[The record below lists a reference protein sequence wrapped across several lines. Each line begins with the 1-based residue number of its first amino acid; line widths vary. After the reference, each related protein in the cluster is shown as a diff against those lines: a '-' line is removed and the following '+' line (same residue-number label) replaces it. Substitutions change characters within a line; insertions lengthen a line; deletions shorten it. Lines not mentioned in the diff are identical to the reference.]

1 MSHRLVPHA
10 AAKKR
15 SRLRQIQ
22 VGVQLRTPPRL
33 AQHSTKQHKQQHEQQ
48 CGAKHPN
55 QRVGPLL
62 TVAMVVAVPVMAVV
76 VAVAVGAARTAVSPA
91 IRASAGAAVRATV
104 RASAVRAA
112 VRASAAGDAAT
123 AIIGR
128 HQTCAAV
135 NTSDMVCVRDLAM
148 SHAIH
153 AGATI
158 ECGAEAACAGRAARG
173 AWCGRRSIRAHL
185 TSPTLH
191 IQELPNRASLA
202 RVTIRIN
209 QLAGGAC
216 CGRAVPCGWA
226 VHTNARVVGGASGGT
241 AHSWH
246 IGDCGRSVV
255 TTHGVKQ
262 QVRVCATRLGTCRV
276 RLLISSVELCNATC
290 TPLQSITK

>member
-76 VAVAVGAARTAVSPA
+76 VAVAVGAARTAVSP
-91 IRASAGAAVRATV
+91 
-104 RASAVRAA
+104 A